1 MTLFGDAKASQLD
14 ASNRLVAY
22 YENLLT
28 VNREGSE
35 VMAVNDAAGDHAVSV
50 SDATYSLTKRAI
62 QLSRQNFGF
71 NATIGPLVK
80 LWKIGFTDAHVPTDS
95 QIHDRLALI
104 DPLQADFNDADL
116 SIFLKRAG
124 MELDLGGIAKGY
136 IADRIADY
144 WRAYGK
150 RAGMIDL
157 GGNLL
162 LVGDSPAHP
171 DGKWRVGIQAPS
183 SERGKA
189 ILSVKI
195 GPCSAVTSGI
205 YERHLEAGGK
215 SYHHILDPQTG
226 YPRQNNLAGVTIFSK
241 ASIDGEIE
249 TARLFF
255 AGQPVPGWA
264 ADRPDLY
271 GAVFVTKDKRVT
283 VVGLKDANVTVLDPS
298 YQVTYTD

>member
-104 DPLQADFNDADL
+104 EPLQADFNDADL

>member
-104 DPLQADFNDADL
+104 DPLQADFKDADL

-162 LVGDSPAHP
+162 LVGDSPAHL
-171 DGKWRVGIQAPS
+171 DGKWRVGVQAPS

-205 YERHLEAGGK
+205 YERHLEANGK

-264 ADRPDLY
+264 ADRSDLY

-283 VVGLKDANVTVLDPS
+283 VVGLKDADVTVLDPS
-298 YQVTYTD
+298 YQVTYAD

>member
-1 MTLFGDAKASQLD
+1 
-14 ASNRLVAY
+14 
-22 YENLLT
+22 
-28 VNREGSE
+28 
-35 VMAVNDAAGDHAVSV
+35 MAVNDAAGDHAVSV

>member
-1 MTLFGDAKASQLD
+1 MFGDAKASQLD

>member
-80 LWKIGFTDAHVPTDS
+80 LWEIGFTDAHVPTDS